1 MTTIINYLQNH
12 WQLILALFGGA
23 GGLSV
28 VLETVLHKFK
38 VDSKKLAYT
47 LLHIFTGLTTIA
59 AYFLANLKQYD
70 VLPFYGSI
78 VIFAETWHRFVISPA
93 YTKWFVPFLN
103 YLSLNKAQASLA
115 ATVGL
120 AEPQPAVAPEPDPNE
135 LTA

>member
-38 VDSKKLAYT
+38 IDSKKVAYT
-47 LLHIFTGLTTIA
+47 LLHIFTFVTTVV

-93 YTKWFVPFLN
+93 YTKWFVPFLEFQSN
-103 YLSLNKAQASLA
+103 RQVAVEPSIP
-115 ATVGL
+115 V
-120 AEPQPAVAPEPDPNE
+120 AEPQPAVAPELNPDE
-135 LTA
+135 LTT

>member
-1 MTTIINYLQNH
+1 MTTIINYLQIH
-12 WQLILALFGGA
+12 WQLILGLFGGA
-23 GGLSV
+23 GGLSL

-38 VDSKKLAYT
+38 VDSKKVAYT
-47 LLHIFTGLTTIA
+47 LLHVFTGLTTVA

-103 YLSLNKAQASLA
+103 YLQTSKPVTN
-115 ATVGL
+115 T
-120 AEPQPAVAPEPDPNE
+120 PAVEQPQVVAPALNPDD
-135 LTA
+135 LSA